1 MKKGLRHG
9 YRKVSALA
17 MTLDTGTS
25 EPGDAAVPSFL
36 GYHIDMNLRMVFKT
50 GLPAATEPRYS
61 T

>member
-25 EPGDAAVPSFL
+25 EPGDAAVPSLL
-36 GYHIDMNLRMVFKT
+36 GYHIDMNLNACLSFMMSFVTTFT
-50 GLPAATEPRYS
+50 
-61 T
+61 